1 MTAIEFDQA
10 KEKRMLR
17 KINFGSLAL
26 LLFLLIGLVSVVAEK
41 NRDVTINW
49 DGPPH
54 LLADFEKQKACS
66 GLQALVGQNSN
77 RFTIHVRP
85 GHFARRAYWAVLD
98 PEGKLVKAGS
108 TMRAKNAIKDA
119 CKVIR
124 KIEKQKIRA
133 R

>member
-1 MTAIEFDQA
+1 MPKMNLGYLI
-10 KEKRMLR
+10 
-17 KINFGSLAL
+17 L
-26 LLFLLIGLVSVVAEK
+26 LPFVLIGLASMGNEK
-41 NRDVTINW
+41 NRETAINW

-66 GLQALVGQNSN
+66 GLQALVGQSSN